1 MTAAIEGYLADLDRA
16 LRGPRRAK
24 ASLLREAR
32 DSLVDAAEAY
42 TETGLTPEAAARHA
56 VDDFGDVA
64 RIAPDYQAELAL
76 AQGRRTALLVFATLI
91 AQPPIWH
98 LVEWIGGEPDP
109 LPGLASFLDTL
120 VSWLGALTIV
130 VTLVVVWTFGTGTRR
145 RGSTRLGGTRLGS
158 TPWRTRLTGLFACA
172 VAVAFSAIGL
182 LLALVGPGTGLLAHA
197 RIPLALVFLI
207 LPMLLVARDGARCLA
222 TARAATT
229 SR

>member
-16 LRGPRRAK
+16 LRGPRRAR

-32 DSLVDAAEAY
+32 DSLVDATEAY
-42 TETGLTPEAAARHA
+42 AETGLGPEAAARQA
-56 VDDFGDVA
+56 IDDFGDVA

-98 LVEWIGGEPDP
+98 LVDWIGGGPDP
-109 LPGLASFLDTL
+109 LSGLAGFLDAL

-145 RGSTRLGGTRLGS
+145 LGSTRLGS
-158 TPWRTRLTGLFACA
+158 TPWRTRVTGLFACA
-172 VAVAFSAIGL
+172 VAVTFSAIGL
-182 LLALVGPGTGLLAHA
+182 LLALVSPATGLLALA
-197 RIPLALVFLI
+197 RIPVALVFLI

-222 TARAATT
+222 TARATTT